1 MGWVICLMECDQSP
15 WHFGDVPNALRH
27 PTKHP
32 SNQGG
37 TPLQVRQPHVPYQ
50 APLLFTLSGR
60 WQSLTVLQTRGVQFS
75 QAPNHSPRPSAKSL
89 VSGVHPHTFL
99 QDKVP
104 IAGRKALCTHR
115 WLAAQ
120 TPISSF
126 LQGPACIASQ
136 HLPGTDRRTPSPALP
151 VITSIPSLLFC
162 LLFCNSIYFL
172 SFTPA
177 VSHTLLTVCNAAVAT
192 DNTRIMYR

>member
-15 WHFGDVPNALRH
+15 RHFGDVPNALRH

-37 TPLQVRQPHVPYQ
+37 TPLHVQQPHVLYQ
-50 APLLFTLSGR
+50 APLPFTLSGR
-60 WQSLTVLQTRGVQFS
+60 WQSLTVLQTRGVQLS

-162 LLFCNSIYFL
+162 LLFCNSIYFI

>member
-1 MGWVICLMECDQSP
+1 MGWDIHLTVCYWSP
-15 WHFGDVPNALRH
+15 RPLGDVPNAMRH
-27 PTKHP
+27 PIKHP
-32 SNQGG
+32 SSQGG
-37 TPLQVRQPHVPYQ
+37 TPLHGWQPYVLYQ
-50 APLLFTLSGR
+50 ASLPFTLSGR
-60 WQSLTVLQTRGVQFS
+60 WLSLAVLQTHGVQLS

-99 QDKVP
+99 WDKVP

-115 WLAAQ
+115 WLTAQ
-120 TPISSF
+120 TPISSL

-136 HLPGTDRRTPSPALP
+136 HLPGTDSRTPSPALP

-162 LLFCNSIYFL
+162 LLFHISLYII

-177 VSHTLLTVCNAAVAT
+177 LSQQESHTAHCLHRC
-192 DNTRIMYR
+192 RRYG

>member
-1 MGWVICLMECDQSP
+1 MECDQSP
-15 WHFGDVPNALRH
+15 RHFGDVPNALRH

-37 TPLQVRQPHVPYQ
+37 TPLQVRQPHVLYQ
-50 APLLFTLSGR
+50 APLPFTLSGR
-60 WQSLTVLQTRGVQFS
+60 WQSLTVLQTRGVQLS

-104 IAGRKALCTHR
+104 SAGRKALCTHR